1 MQACIVHRLPRRP
14 LLLVGV
20 VLVDSS
26 LLGDLLLGREAVE
39 RVIGGGRARAARL
52 GVLLLPLPVELGLGL
67 GLGLGVRVR
76 VRVRE
81 KKDLSSWSMRFLR
94 FSSMMLMSFF
104 FSRLPILLRPL
115 VLFLGFLAA
124 WISAM
129 RAALPACI
137 SFCLS
142 RGLTSTCSGSRVSGA
157 GAGEG

>member
-26 LLGDLLLGREAVE
+26 LLGDLLLRREAVE

-76 VRVRE
+76 V
-81 KKDLSSWSMRFLR
+81 S
-94 FSSMMLMSFF
+94 
-104 FSRLPILLRPL
+104 
-115 VLFLGFLAA
+115 
-124 WISAM
+124 
-129 RAALPACI
+129 
-137 SFCLS
+137 
-142 RGLTSTCSGSRVSGA
+142 
-157 GAGEG
+157 